1 MSDFSNK
8 NNQPEDFIF
17 GGDSQGEGDSQ
28 KRRIIRKI
36 KVKKASTQKLPTNIA
51 SQLVKKGEIPREDRG
66 FTKKLVSKQELR
78 EQESLIMKDET
89 PKEDRGFTKK
99 LVSKQEL
106 REQGSLFIK
115 DETEEIKITKPLESK
130 EETKITTLLTPKE
143 ETKITTLLTQKGEIK
158 TPAVTAA
165 KEEVK
170 IPESKKSVHRRIPAK
185 VRVKKSA
192 TTKLE
197 KETAEEVIK
206 RKAME
211 EKEPPKVYTKKLSP
225 EAALEVLGKKVD
237 TKAPVATQKIDEIKP
252 SGKLPGPVITGGIQK
267 ETVEKSEKLEKGL
280 KGNWKDIK
288 LAGYKKKSDLK
299 QIVHILPEKTIL
311 KSEKSSYQISKI
323 IQEDC
328 YGAVYEVTDLGEKN
342 IAKATKAIKEIQYK
356 APEDSPPTAIKDVMN
371 RLKRM
376 VSFLEDAQHPGV
388 VNITDYFYD
397 INMDNKTSRFLA
409 VMEFIHGDTLDKI
422 MDSYYRKEG
431 LIPPEFILTVI
442 KHLCDV
448 LSYLHNRKPFP
459 ISVGDLKPSNIMITG
474 NNELK
479 LINFG
484 LSKAFETDS
493 EGKDIYR
500 GTLGYSSP
508 EQKGIDFTNTKSD
521 IFSLGVTMYSLLTA
535 INPEENPYEFF
546 SIHDYRKG
554 LSSKVE
560 TIVSQCLN
568 LKSEER
574 PDIETVKK
582 QIDDLAPAALG
593 EIIEKKIIKEDKLEE
608 EVKIVIDR
616 SEVKEEVKPV
626 KVIEMPDEIVSEI
639 SEKVLEEEEEEEE
652 EESTETLSV
661 IDHISRFFS
670 TVKEQLNKLFGIKED
685 EYIETPEE
693 EKPAEVKAEE
703 KPV

>member
-51 SQLVKKGEIPREDRG
+51 SQLVKKGEIPKEDKG

-89 PKEDRGFTKK
+89 PKEDKGFTKK

-106 REQGSLFIK
+106 REHGSLFIK
-115 DETEEIKITKPLESK
+115 DETEKEDIKITKPLEIKEETKITALLTPK

-143 ETKITTLLTQKGEIK
+143 ETKITTLLTPKGETKITALATAKEEIK
-158 TPAVTAA
+158 TPPAA
-165 KEEVK
+165 KEEIK
-170 IPESKKSVHRRIPAK
+170 LPESKKSVHRRIPAK

-237 TKAPVATQKIDEIKP
+237 TTKKVPVQKIDEIKP
-252 SGKLPGPVITGGIQK
+252 AGKLPAPVITDGIQK
-267 ETVEKSEKLEKGL
+267 ETREQSEKIEKGL
-280 KGNWKDIK
+280 MENWKDIK
-288 LAGYKKKSDLK
+288 FAGYKKKSDLK
-299 QIVHILPEKTIL
+299 QIINILPEKTIL
-311 KSEKSSYQISKI
+311 KSEKSSYQITKI

-328 YGAVYEVTDLGEKN
+328 YGALYEVIDLGEKN
-342 IAKATKAIKEIQYK
+342 AAKSTKAIKEIQYK
-356 APEDSPPTAIKDVMN
+356 APEDTPPAAIKDVMN

-397 INMDNKTSRFLA
+397 INMDNKTSRFLV
-409 VMEFIHGDTLDKI
+409 VMEFIYGNTLDKI
-422 MDSYYRKEG
+422 MDNYYRKEG
-431 LIPPEFILTVI
+431 LIPPEFILTIV

-459 ISVGDLKPSNIMITG
+459 IGVGDLKPSNIMITG

-493 EGKDIYR
+493 EGRDIYR
-500 GTLGYSSP
+500 GTLGYSPP
-508 EQKGIDFTNTKSD
+508 EQK
-521 IFSLGVTMYSLLTA
+521 V
-535 INPEENPYEFF
+535 
-546 SIHDYRKG
+546 
-554 LSSKVE
+554 
-560 TIVSQCLN
+560 
-568 LKSEER
+568 
-574 PDIETVKK
+574 
-582 QIDDLAPAALG
+582 
-593 EIIEKKIIKEDKLEE
+593 
-608 EVKIVIDR
+608 
-616 SEVKEEVKPV
+616 
-626 KVIEMPDEIVSEI
+626 
-639 SEKVLEEEEEEEE
+639 
-652 EESTETLSV
+652 
-661 IDHISRFFS
+661 
-670 TVKEQLNKLFGIKED
+670 
-685 EYIETPEE
+685 
-693 EKPAEVKAEE
+693 
-703 KPV
+703 